1 MVHRPSVAGI
11 VQDATGRILIGERI
25 DFPGSWQ
32 FPQGGMD
39 PGETREQAL
48 QREMLEEISLEPDHY
63 EIVAVKGPYRYR
75 FPEGRMKRG
84 FRGQSH
90 HYFLLRL
97 TIQKSRV
104 NVAVAHPEFQRVRW
118 IHPHEFQLEWLPPMK
133 RRAYGRLFRDFFG
146 IKLTSANNRRP
157 ER

>member
-11 VQDATGRILIGERI
+11 VQDSSGRILIGERA

-32 FPQGGMD
+32 FPQGGME

-48 QREMLEEISLEPDHY
+48 QREMQEEISLEANGY
-63 EIVAVKGPYRYR
+63 EVIASKGPYRYR
-75 FPEGRMKRG
+75 FPEGRIKRG

-97 TIQKSRV
+97 RAPKNRVRV
-104 NVAVAHPEFQRVRW
+104 NRRHPEFRRLRW
-118 IHPHEFQLEWLPPMK
+118 IQPREFQIEWLPPMK
-133 RRAYGRLFRDFFG
+133 RPVYQRLFRDFFN
-146 IKLTSANNRRP
+146 IRLRAPTSRLP
-157 ER
+157 